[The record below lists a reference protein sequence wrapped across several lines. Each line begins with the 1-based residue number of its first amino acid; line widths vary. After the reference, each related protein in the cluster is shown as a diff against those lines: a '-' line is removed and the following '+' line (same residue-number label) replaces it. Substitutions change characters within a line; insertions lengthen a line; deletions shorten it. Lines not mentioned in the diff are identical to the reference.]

1 MSTRTI
7 MRALCLIAA
16 VSLVGTIASSR
27 IDPQPADEA
36 AVFYRVDAGGAGV
49 VDVQFWEGDTEAT
62 PSPFV
67 ASKSKVVSTTPA
79 VDMTHGS
86 VPADTPQTIFNSE
99 RYGRSD
105 AGRTDLRWSFPV
117 PAGNYQVRLYF
128 AETFPKAQA
137 AGARVFDVVVENRLV
152 SDNLDVFKEVG
163 GYKAMVKSYVVSSD
177 SDLNVDLNMVTG
189 APQVK
194 GIEVR
199 QAPAGS
205 TPAPPAPDPSPA
217 PDPQPIPDPQPS
229 PDPNPQPSPD
239 PQPSPT
245 PDPAPA
251 PEPQPSPAPD
261 PQPIPD
267 PQPPNDGG
275 GCKGKFV
282 NSVTDLMAVNGAS
295 NTTFCIAAGNY
306 DIGNNVLTPGANLTL
321 VGAPVT
327 MRPDGYGHN
336 FAVDAPTKIH
346 GSGPAIMDLND
357 KYTITIKN
365 LDLSGASGSC
375 SDGMLGTIVT
385 NGVDMKISYSR
396 LHHGF
401 NQGIGHSAGGTFD
414 HVEIDHNGSACLGGH
429 NTGGV
434 KTGSSSGYTITN
446 SFVHDNLGP
455 GIWCDA
461 SCDNFN
467 VRGNVSARN
476 SGQGVRFEHGAHVSA
491 CPTCQAVITNNVLMD
506 NGNCSCDHD
515 LTNAGIGIN
524 SAENAE
530 IAFNTFGGNFNNN
543 GVYIQNGRHPV
554 ANIAIHDNKMNGDV
568 IKGADKASSITVTN
582 NH

>member
-7 MRALCLIAA
+7 MRALCLLTA
-16 VSLVGTIASSR
+16 VSVIGTLSSSR
-27 IDPQPADEA
+27 INPPPAATA
-36 AVFYRVDAGGAGV
+36 AALYRVDAGGTGV
-49 VDVQFWEGDTEAT
+49 VGGQLWEGDTEIT

-79 VDMTHGS
+79 VDMTHAS
-86 VPADTPQTIFNSE
+86 VPAGTPQSIFKSE
-99 RYGRSD
+99 RYGRSA
-105 AGRTDLRWSFPV
+105 AGHTDLRWRFPV

-137 AGARVFDVVVENRLV
+137 VGARVFDVVVENRLV

-163 GYKAMVKSYVVSSD
+163 GYKALVKSYVVTSD
-177 SDLNVDLNMVTG
+177 SALNVNLKLGTG
-189 APQVK
+189 APEIK

-199 QAPAGS
+199 PAPAGS
-205 TPAPPAPDPSPA
+205 TPAPPAPNPSPV
-217 PDPQPIPDPQPS
+217 PDPEPIPDPQPS
-229 PDPNPQPSPD
+229 PDPN
-239 PQPSPT
+239 PSPT

-275 GCKGKFV
+275 GCKGKLV

-306 DIGNNVLTPGANLTL
+306 EIGNKTLTPGANVSLI
-321 VGAPVT
+321 GAPVT

-336 FAVDAPTKIH
+336 FVVDAPTKIH
-346 GSGPAIMDLND
+346 GTAPAIIDLFD
-357 KYTITIKN
+357 KYSITIKN
-365 LDLSGASGSC
+365 LDLSGASGNC
-375 SDGMLGTIVT
+375 NDGMLGTIVT
-385 NGVDMKISYSR
+385 NGVDMNISYSR

-401 NQGIGHSAGGTFD
+401 NQGIGHSSGGTFD

-429 NTGGV
+429 NTGGI

-467 VRGNVSARN
+467 VLGNVSARN
-476 SGQGVRFEHGAHVSA
+476 SGQGVRFEHGANVPA
-491 CPTCQAVITNNVLMD
+491 CPTCEAVITNNVLMD
-506 NGNCSCDHD
+506 NGNCTCDHD
-515 LTNAGIGIN
+515 LTNAGVGIN

-554 ANIAIHDNKMNGDV
+554 ANISIHDNTMGGDV

-582 NH
+582 NR